1 MQIILGG
8 STMTDADEI
17 TGMYEVLE
25 AIEAALRTADPAQLK
40 SLAETIDAYAKD
52 FPEEFFWATG
62 AQAPWLLANTIDCA
76 CRSERARSRVGL
88 SDLWIVSPK
97 ACVSLINGNRFIETG
112 AGRVD
117 KALLA
122 IRRIGNLAA
131 PSYESTE
138 AERQKII
145 DAILQ
150 MPMS

>member
-1 MQIILGG
+1 
-8 STMTDADEI
+8 
-17 TGMYEVLE
+17 V
-25 AIEAALRTADPAQLK
+25 
-40 SLAETIDAYAKD
+40 
-52 FPEEFFWATG
+52 
-62 AQAPWLLANTIDCA
+62 APANTIDCA